1 MYYYLF
7 YFKKPHSDKPKA
19 YTKIDFD
26 LKFEI
31 IKEKNQSN

>member
-1 MYYYLF
+1 MLKSKFLF
-7 YFKKPHSDKPKA
+7 QETPKA

-31 IKEKNQSN
+31 IKEKL